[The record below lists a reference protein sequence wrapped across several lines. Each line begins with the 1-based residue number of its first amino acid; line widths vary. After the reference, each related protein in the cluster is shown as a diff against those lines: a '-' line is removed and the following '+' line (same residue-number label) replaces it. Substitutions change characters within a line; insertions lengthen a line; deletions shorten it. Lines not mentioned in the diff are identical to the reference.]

1 MSGDASGFGVSL
13 RLKLYKIRQFFDKPP
28 YARQKNHPQ
37 LIPKKPSS
45 EKAAHSL
52 MTGRL
57 AVL

>member
-1 MSGDASGFGVSL
+1 MPRALGVSL

-52 MTGRL
+52 VTGRL